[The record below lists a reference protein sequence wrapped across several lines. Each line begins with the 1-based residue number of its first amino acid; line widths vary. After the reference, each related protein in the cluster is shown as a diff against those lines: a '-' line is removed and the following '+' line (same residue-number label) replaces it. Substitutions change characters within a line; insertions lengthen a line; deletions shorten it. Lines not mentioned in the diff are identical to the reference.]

1 VTSVTHGCEIG
12 NIGIGSN
19 FGDYVVYQDDF
30 ATAIRL
36 VRCNIFLKGRSSIKL
51 RAKTIIDVL
60 MAGIFC
66 ACVAPMI
73 STLWVILFAVVPAH
87 AVHDFKGFLIAAL
100 AIFFIALVPA
110 CLFGFVCGV
119 ISRLYLLVRSAH
131 IATTVRLI
139 SECGIIGVLFSLC
152 FSLFLRLLGWGP
164 EEWTNLKGILFIVSV
179 GCPVSILYAILY
191 RRDLL
196 RRSSSSPASTN

>member
-1 VTSVTHGCEIG
+1 MRYG
-12 NIGIGSN
+12 
-19 FGDYVVYQDDF
+19 DF

-36 VRCNIFLKGRSSIKL
+36 VRCNIFLMGRSGIKL
-51 RAKTIIDVL
+51 RAKTTIDVL

-66 ACVAPMI
+66 ACAATLI
-73 STLWVILFAVVPAH
+73 STLWVVLFVVVPAH
-87 AVHDFKGFLIAAL
+87 AVHDFKWFLIAAL
-100 AIFFIALVPA
+100 SIFFIALVPA
-110 CLFGFVCGV
+110 CPFGFVCGV
-119 ISRLYLLVRSAH
+119 INRLYLLVRSAH

-164 EEWTNLKGILFIVSV
+164 VEWTNLKGILFTVSV

-191 RRDLL
+191 RMDLL
-196 RRSSSSPASTN
+196 RRSSSSPAPTN

>member
-1 VTSVTHGCEIG
+1 MRYG
-12 NIGIGSN
+12 
-19 FGDYVVYQDDF
+19 DF

-60 MAGIFC
+60 VAGIFC
-66 ACVAPMI
+66 ACVATLI
-73 STLWVILFAVVPAH
+73 STLWVVLFLVVPAH

-100 AIFFIALVPA
+100 SIFFIALVPA
-110 CLFGFVCGV
+110 CPFGFVCGV
-119 ISRLYLLVRSAH
+119 TSRLYLLVWSAH

-164 EEWTNLKGILFIVSV
+164 VEWTNLKGILFTVSV

-196 RRSSSSPASTN
+196 RRSTFSPAPTN

>member
-1 VTSVTHGCEIG
+1 
-12 NIGIGSN
+12 
-19 FGDYVVYQDDF
+19 
-30 ATAIRL
+30 
-36 VRCNIFLKGRSSIKL
+36 
-51 RAKTIIDVL
+51 

-66 ACVAPMI
+66 ACVATLI
-73 STLWVILFAVVPAH
+73 STLWVVLFWVVPAH
-87 AVHDFKGFLIAAL
+87 AVHDLKGFLSVAFSIL
-100 AIFFIALVPA
+100 FFALVPA

-119 ISRLYLLVRSAH
+119 ISCLYLLVRSAH
-131 IATTVRLI
+131 IATTVHLI

-164 EEWTNLKGILFIVSV
+164 VEWTNLKGILFSVSV

-196 RRSSSSPASTN
+196 RRSSFSPAPTNSAHG

>member
-1 VTSVTHGCEIG
+1 M
-12 NIGIGSN
+12 
-19 FGDYVVYQDDF
+19 
-30 ATAIRL
+30 
-36 VRCNIFLKGRSSIKL
+36 
-51 RAKTIIDVL
+51 RAKTTIAVL

-66 ACVAPMI
+66 ACAAPLI
-73 STLWVILFAVVPAH
+73 STLWVVLFLVVPAH
-87 AVHDFKGFLIAAL
+87 AVHDLKGFLSVAFSIL
-100 AIFFIALVPA
+100 FFAFVPA

-164 EEWTNLKGILFIVSV
+164 EEWTNLKGILFSVSV

-196 RRSSSSPASTN
+196 RRSSSSPAPTN

>member
-1 VTSVTHGCEIG
+1 
-12 NIGIGSN
+12 
-19 FGDYVVYQDDF
+19 
-30 ATAIRL
+30 
-36 VRCNIFLKGRSSIKL
+36 
-51 RAKTIIDVL
+51 

-66 ACVAPMI
+66 ACVATLI
-73 STLWVILFAVVPAH
+73 STLWVVLFWVVPAH
-87 AVHDFKGFLIAAL
+87 AVHDLKGFLSIAFSIL
-100 AIFFIALVPA
+100 FFALVPA

-119 ISRLYLLVRSAH
+119 IVRLYLLVRSAH

-139 SECGIIGVLFSLC
+139 SECGIVGVLFSLC

-164 EEWTNLKGILFIVSV
+164 VEEWTNLKGILFSVSV

-196 RRSSSSPASTN
+196 RRSSSPPAPTNQAHG